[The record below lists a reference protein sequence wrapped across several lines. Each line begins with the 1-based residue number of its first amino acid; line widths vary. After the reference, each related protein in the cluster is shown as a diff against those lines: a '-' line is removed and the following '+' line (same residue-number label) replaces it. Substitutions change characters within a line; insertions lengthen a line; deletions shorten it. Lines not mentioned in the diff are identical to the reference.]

1 MQLGYLNVCVPTDLL
16 VACSGRR
23 CLSQFGA
30 TTQKEG
36 IDVGD

>member
-1 MQLGYLNVCVPTDLL
+1 MQLGDLTVCVPTNLL
-16 VACSGRR
+16 VACSGGKY
-23 CLSQFGA
+23 LSQFGV